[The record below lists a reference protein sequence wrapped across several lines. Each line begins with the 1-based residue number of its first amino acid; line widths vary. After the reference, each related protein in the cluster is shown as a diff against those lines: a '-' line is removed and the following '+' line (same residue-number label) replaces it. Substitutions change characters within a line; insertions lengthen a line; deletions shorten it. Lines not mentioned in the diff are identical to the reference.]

1 MHLLRICS
9 NEQIK
14 KLVQFAA
21 KFYICI
27 MKKIFHL
34 KTCDTCRRIIKS
46 LPNIEGFTLQ
56 DIKSEPITVADL
68 EEMHRLAGS
77 YEALFSRKA
86 TLYKERGMKDMTFT
100 EADYKGFILEHY
112 TFLSRPVIVDGE
124 NIFVGNS
131 PKVVQAAIDHLS

>member
-1 MHLLRICS
+1 M
-9 NEQIK
+9 
-14 KLVQFAA
+14 QFMC

-46 LPNIEGFTLQ
+46 LPITEGFILQ

-86 TLYKERGMKDMTFT
+86 TLYKERGMKDMTLT
-100 EADYKGFILEHY
+100 EVDYKNYILEHY
-112 TFLSRPVIVDGE
+112 TFLSRPVIVDG
-124 NIFVGNS
+124 NTIFVGNS
-131 PKVVQAAIDHLS
+131 QKVVQAVIEHLS